1 MLYARKRMNQR
12 PEPLLP
18 VTTPDKLDYWCQTDL
33 PLDVI
38 FARFATGFITRDSE
52 MDAENVWCWAEGT
65 TEDGQL
71 SFNISR
77 KHHAG
82 HEPERTQLPVE
93 PVSIRF
99 IRHQPNLNDSEL
111 GQKLANALQ
120 LEIFLGTMHYMGGD
134 EFTFL
139 AQTSF
144 QPAQHH

>member
-1 MLYARKRMNQR
+1 MTGRTQ
-12 PEPLLP
+12 
-18 VTTPDKLDYWCQTDL
+18 LDYWCYTDL
-33 PLDVI
+33 SLESLV
-38 FARFATGFITRDSE
+38 ARFSTGFIICHVET
-52 MDAENVWCWAEGT
+52 DAENVWCWAEGT

-99 IRHQPNLNDSEL
+99 IRHQLNLNESEL

-120 LEIFLGTMHYMGGD
+120 LEIFLGNMHYMGGD

-144 QPAQHH
+144 QPVQQP

>member
-1 MLYARKRMNQR
+1 MTGRTQ
-12 PEPLLP
+12 
-18 VTTPDKLDYWCQTDL
+18 LDYWCYTDL
-33 PLDVI
+33 SLESLV
-38 FARFATGFITRDSE
+38 ARFSTGFIICHVET
-52 MDAENVWCWAEGT
+52 DAENVWCWAEGT

-111 GQKLANALQ
+111 GQKLANASNWKF
-120 LEIFLGTMHYMGGD
+120 FLGPCTIW
-134 EFTFL
+134 
-139 AQTSF
+139 AATSLRF
-144 QPAQHH
+144 SPKHLFNPLNTIEHEKIYESQRSRTLLE

>member
-1 MLYARKRMNQR
+1 MTGRTQ
-12 PEPLLP
+12 
-18 VTTPDKLDYWCQTDL
+18 LDYWCYTDL
-33 PLDVI
+33 SLESLV
-38 FARFATGFITRDSE
+38 ARFSTGFIICHVET
-52 MDAENVWCWAEGT
+52 DAENVWCWAEGT
-65 TEDGQL
+65 TEGGQL

-99 IRHQPNLNDSEL
+99 IQHQPNLNKSEL

-120 LEIFLGTMHYMGGD
+120 LEIFLGNMHYMGGD
-134 EFTFL
+134 DFTFL

-144 QPAQHH
+144 QPVQQP